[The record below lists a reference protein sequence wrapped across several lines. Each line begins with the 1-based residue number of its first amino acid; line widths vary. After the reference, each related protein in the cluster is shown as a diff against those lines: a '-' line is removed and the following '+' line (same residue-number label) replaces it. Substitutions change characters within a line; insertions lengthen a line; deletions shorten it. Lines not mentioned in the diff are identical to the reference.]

1 MNYQKLLE
9 KLIQDLPSD
18 MVVSATTYKLVM
30 PNWWTVGLISV
41 GIIIAFIALC
51 MWIMP
56 MYSVWA
62 SKKRG
67 QAELA
72 EANFAEQV
80 AIAEATA
87 RKNSAQLNREAE
99 VIDAMAV
106 SDSIDK
112 IGSALEKNEG
122 YLRWQW
128 IKSLSETKNEIIYV
142 PTEANLPILEASRIS
157 KSTEISEE

>member
-1 MNYQKLLE
+1 M
-9 KLIQDLPSD
+9 
-18 MVVSATTYKLVM
+18 
-30 PNWWTVGLISV
+30 SV
-41 GIIIAFIALC
+41 GIIIGFVILC
-51 MWIMP
+51 MWVKPI
-56 MYSVWA
+56 YNVWA

-87 RKNSAQLNREAE
+87 RYKSAELNRKSEVVEAT
-99 VIDAMAV
+99 AV

-112 IGSALEKNEG
+112 IGSALQDNEG

-128 IKSLSETKNEIIYV
+128 IKTLSETKNEIIYV
-142 PTEANLPILEASRIS
+142 PTEANLPILEASRKQKPI
-157 KSTEISEE
+157 TVLQE

>member
-1 MNYQKLLE
+1 MNYQELLE
-9 KLIQDLPSD
+9 KLIKDLPSD

-30 PNWWTVGLISV
+30 PDWWTIGLMSV
-41 GIIIAFIALC
+41 GII
-51 MWIMP
+51 
-56 MYSVWA
+56 
-62 SKKRG
+62 

-87 RKNSAQLNREAE
+87 RYKSAELNRKSEVVEAT
-99 VIDAMAV
+99 AV

-112 IGSALEKNEG
+112 IGSALQDNEG

-128 IKSLSETKNEIIYV
+128 IKTLSETKNEIIYV
-142 PTEANLPILEASRIS
+142 PTEANLPILEASRKQKPI
-157 KSTEISEE
+157 TVLQE